1 MSGGGKSSQKS
12 TTTTTTTTE
21 TANVQGIEGTAAVV
35 SGGSTLNVTDGGIVK
50 DSLAAAVEIANES
63 LDTVVEG
70 VDVVSDV
77 FDAALDFGGDA
88 LDAVTATA
96 RDSIAAQNS
105 AIRSDSAE
113 TTQKAIKYLSIAGG
127 VVAASYLIAKKG

>member
-35 SGGSTLNVTDGGIVK
+35 SGGSTLNVTDGGIVE
-50 DSLAAAVEIANES
+50 DSLAAAVRIANES

-70 VDVVSDV
+70 VDTVGDV
-77 FDAALDFGGDA
+77 FAAALDFGGDA
-88 LDAVTATA
+88 LDAVAQTAA
-96 RDSIAAQNS
+96 DSITAQNS

-113 TTQKAIKYLSIAGG
+113 TTEKAIKYLAIAGG
-127 VVAASYLIAKKG
+127 VIGVAYYLRK